1 MINLLII
8 AIIIS
13 INLIA
18 LALSYIGLKYS
29 ILDALFNH
37 YRRHKQAEFQR
48 ICNYA
53 EQNHQNGTEIVSK
66 LLSSKASIIASYLQM
81 LITITVFICTFKN
94 IDSVIIANVGAT
106 VCVLLNNAYY
116 YQRKHKHLKRIL
128 SKF

>member
-8 AIIIS
+8 TIIIS
-13 INLIA
+13 INLIT
-18 LALSYIGLKYS
+18 LALCYIGLKYS
-29 ILDALFNH
+29 ILDVLFNH
-37 YRRHKQAEFQR
+37 YRRYKQAEFQH

-81 LITITVFICTFKN
+81 LITITVFIGTFNK
-94 IDSVIIANVGAT
+94 IDSIVIANVGAT

-116 YQRKHKHLKRIL
+116 YQNQCKHLKQNL
-128 SKF
+128 PKL